1 MELDEL
7 KSSIDPKI
15 MKLINEILKIEDEYM
30 MIKHLSN
37 SQDKV
42 IIEKIEKVI
51 ERVLANET

>member
-7 KSSIDPKI
+7 KSSIDPKV
-15 MKLINEILKIEDEYM
+15 MRLINEILRIEDEYM

-51 ERVLANET
+51 DRVFADET

>member
-7 KSSIDPKI
+7 RNSIDPKI
-15 MKLINEILKIEDEYM
+15 MKLINEILKIEDESM

-42 IIEKIEKVI
+42 IVEKIEKVI
-51 ERVLANET
+51 ERVLSNEA